1 MNHTQIPP
9 RRQSLSGLRLARVIA
24 LALVVGSIVSPV
36 QAERADRTRPLNVEA
51 DNGRYDDAQQ
61 LGVFTGN
68 VVVTKGTLTMRASR
82 IEVRQ
87 SPDGSQFGVATSE
100 GGKRA
105 LFRQKR
111 EGLDEY
117 LEGEAE
123 RIEYDGKADL
133 IRFIDRAVIR
143 RYRGSVLADETA
155 GSTIIYDNVTETVSV
170 AGGATAATPNN
181 PSGRVR
187 TVLTPREQAAAPD
200 ASASQPGITLKPS
213 TALGGAR

>member
-1 MNHTQIPP
+1 M
-9 RRQSLSGLRLARVIA
+9 
-24 LALVVGSIVSPV
+24 
-36 QAERADRTRPLNVEA
+36 
-51 DNGRYDDAQQ
+51 
-61 LGVFTGN
+61 
-68 VVVTKGTLTMRASR
+68 
-82 IEVRQ
+82 RQ

-187 TVLTPREQAAAPD
+187 TVLTPREQPAAPD

>member
-1 MNHTQIPP
+1 MNHIQKLRRRQIP
-9 RRQSLSGLRLARVIA
+9 SGLRRAALVA
-24 LALVVGSIVSPV
+24 LALAAGLSLSPAR
-36 QAERADRTRPLNVEA
+36 AEKADRSRPLNVEA

-68 VVVTKGTLTMRASR
+68 VVVTKGTLTMRAQR

-133 IRFIDRAVIR
+133 IRFTDRAVIR

-155 GSTIIYDNVTETVSV
+155 GRTIVEDSVTERVSV
-170 AGGATAATPNN
+170 EGGSTAATPNN
-181 PSGRVR
+181 PSGRLR
-187 TVLTPREQAAAPD
+187 TVLTPRDQPAAPG
-200 ASASQPGITLKPS
+200 AVASQPGITLKPS
-213 TALGGAR
+213 TTLGTSR

>member
-1 MNHTQIPP
+1 MNHLQIPL
-9 RRQSLSGLRLARVIA
+9 RRQPLSGLRLARVIV
-24 LALVVGSIVSPV
+24 LAMVIGASVLPA
-36 QAERADRTRPLNVEA
+36 QAEKADRSRPLNVEA

-170 AGGATAATPNN
+170 AGGSTAATPNN

-187 TVLTPREQAAAPD
+187 TVLTPREQPAAPD

-213 TALGGAR
+213 TTLGGAR

>member
-1 MNHTQIPP
+1 MNHPQIPH
-9 RRQSLSGLRLARVIA
+9 RRQPLSGLRLAAFVA
-24 LALVVGSIVSPV
+24 LALAASLSALPA
-36 QAERADRTRPLNVEA
+36 QAEKADRSRPLNVEA

-155 GSTIIYDNVTETVSV
+155 GSTIVYDNTTETVNV
-170 AGGATAATPNN
+170 VGGSTAATPNN

-187 TVLTPREQAAAPD
+187 TVLTPREQPGAPD
-200 ASASQPGITLKPS
+200 AGASQPGITLKPS
-213 TALGGAR
+213 NTLGGTR

>member
-1 MNHTQIPP
+1 MKTLISTPFN
-9 RRQSLSGLRLARVIA
+9 RRAAGLARTA
-24 LALVVGSIVSPV
+24 MLALCVCLGLSPAW
-36 QAERADRTRPLNVEA
+36 AEKADRNKPLNIES
-51 DNGRYDDAQQ
+51 DNGRFDDAQQ
-61 LGVFTGN
+61 LGTFTGN
-68 VVVTKGTLTMRASR
+68 VVVSKGTLSMRASR

-105 LFRQKR
+105 MFRQKR

-155 GSTIIYDNVTETVSV
+155 GSTIIYNNVTETVSV
-170 AGGATAATPNN
+170 AGGSTAATPNN

-187 TVLTPREQAAAPD
+187 TVLTPRDQPAAPD
-200 ASASQPGITLKPS
+200 ASASQPGIALKPS
-213 TALGGAR
+213 TALGGTR